1 MVKKDLLQNGDRYE
15 GWLKDGRPHGQG
27 IFKQGRLG
35 PGGHNA
41 SVYLGEWVNG
51 AKSGYGV
58 ADDIVSAEKYMGM
71 WSNDL
76 KSGRGCVVTLDGVYY
91 EGNFSHGKMTGRS
104 VSFNTVIAFFISARK
119 KNRASSRGL
128 MLFED
133 ETSYDGTFADAGV
146 FSGHGTLAYSNGDR
160 MEGSFY
166 GNYTE
171 GMKFSGTIYK
181 SGSVAKAP
189 NLSAVNKEK
198 VSYPITKQESRL
210 GSPVHR
216 VFLLC

>member
-1 MVKKDLLQNGDRYE
+1 MVKINLFQNGDRYE

-104 VSFNTVIAFFISARK
+104 DSFTIHSFQALVHS
-119 KNRASSRGL
+119 L
-128 MLFED
+128 H
-133 ETSYDGTFADAGV
+133 SYK
-146 FSGHGTLAYSNGDR
+146 R
-160 MEGSFY
+160 
-166 GNYTE
+166 
-171 GMKFSGTIYK
+171 
-181 SGSVAKAP
+181 
-189 NLSAVNKEK
+189 
-198 VSYPITKQESRL
+198 
-210 GSPVHR
+210 
-216 VFLLC
+216 

>member
-1 MVKKDLLQNGDRYE
+1 MRQNQKHGQGRLTSEDGTVYEGQWVADRFEGHGVILQKVHTTERTRVQLTERMMVKTNLLLQNGDRYE

-27 IFKQGRLG
+27 VFKQGRLG

-91 EGNFSHGKMTGRS
+91 EGNFSHGKMTGRYVDRLHQIHS
-104 VSFNTVIAFFISARK
+104 LHCRSDTW
-119 KNRASSRGL
+119 SS
-128 MLFED
+128 
-133 ETSYDGTFADAGV
+133 V
-146 FSGHGTLAYSNGDR
+146 FSSSKIDHYIR
-160 MEGSFY
+160 
-166 GNYTE
+166 
-171 GMKFSGTIYK
+171 
-181 SGSVAKAP
+181 
-189 NLSAVNKEK
+189 
-198 VSYPITKQESRL
+198 
-210 GSPVHR
+210 SPL
-216 VFLLC
+216 F

>member
-1 MVKKDLLQNGDRYE
+1 MAWQRFNGLLLQNGDRYE

-71 WSNDL
+71 WCNDL

-91 EGNFSHGKMTGRS
+91 EGNFSHGKMTGRLES
-104 VSFNTVIAFFISARK
+104 PI
-119 KNRASSRGL
+119 
-128 MLFED
+128 
-133 ETSYDGTFADAGV
+133 
-146 FSGHGTLAYSNGDR
+146 
-160 MEGSFY
+160 
-166 GNYTE
+166 
-171 GMKFSGTIYK
+171 KFS
-181 SGSVAKAP
+181 
-189 NLSAVNKEK
+189 LSNTNM
-198 VSYPITKQESRL
+198 I
-210 GSPVHR
+210 
-216 VFLLC
+216 

>member
-1 MVKKDLLQNGDRYE
+1 MVKINLFQNGDRYE

-71 WSNDL
+71 WCNDL

-91 EGNFSHGKMTGRS
+91 EGNFSHGKMTGRLDS
-104 VSFNTVIAFFISARK
+104 PIKFSLCTVFISKLLQICHWNMSKSLKRTLNFRQKIVNLYAISLFFLLLIL
-119 KNRASSRGL
+119 NLASS
-128 MLFED
+128 
-133 ETSYDGTFADAGV
+133 
-146 FSGHGTLAYSNGDR
+146 
-160 MEGSFY
+160 
-166 GNYTE
+166 
-171 GMKFSGTIYK
+171 
-181 SGSVAKAP
+181 
-189 NLSAVNKEK
+189 
-198 VSYPITKQESRL
+198 
-210 GSPVHR
+210 
-216 VFLLC
+216 